1 MSDAAGPDPLS
12 QAQRAAVLRGYLE
25 REKAARR
32 VGESA
37 LRRLADPAEMEPL
50 AFDAEAELRARQAFA
65 AGALD
70 EMTRARGGAA

>member
-1 MSDAAGPDPLS
+1 VSDQSGPDPLH
-12 QAQRAAVLRGYLE
+12 QAQRRALLRGHLE
-25 REKAARR
+25 GEKAARR

-37 LRRLADPAEMEPL
+37 LRRLADPAEIEPL

-65 AGALD
+65 ANALD